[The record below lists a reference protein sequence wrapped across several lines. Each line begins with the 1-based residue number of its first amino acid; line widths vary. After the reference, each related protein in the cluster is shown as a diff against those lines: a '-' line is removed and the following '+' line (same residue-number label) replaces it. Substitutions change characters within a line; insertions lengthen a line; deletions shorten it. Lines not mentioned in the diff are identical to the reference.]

1 MKFSSRARYGLRA
14 MIALAQGY
22 QKGPMSLAEI
32 AKSEDISLSYLEQ
45 LVTVLRRAG
54 LVGGT
59 RGAHGGYQL
68 TADPASITAGQ
79 VVRALE
85 GPIAPAECVSEE
97 AGAGY
102 CRREM
107 FCPSKPL
114 WEQVRN
120 SIARVLDTTT
130 LADLCSS
137 QESEVSQ
144 ASQRRRKVEA

>member
-22 QKGPMSLAEI
+22 QKGPISLAEI
-32 AKSEDISLSYLEQ
+32 ARSEDISLSYLEQ
-45 LVTVLRRAG
+45 LVTILRRAG

-59 RGAHGGYQL
+59 RGVHGGYQL

-85 GPIAPAECVSEE
+85 GPIAPAECVSEGVE
-97 AGAGY
+97 SGY
-102 CRREM
+102 CWRETV
-107 FCPSKPL
+107 CPSKPF

-130 LADLCSS
+130 LADLCSTR
-137 QESEVSQ
+137 ESEVSQ
-144 ASQRRRKVEA
+144 VSQRRKKVEA